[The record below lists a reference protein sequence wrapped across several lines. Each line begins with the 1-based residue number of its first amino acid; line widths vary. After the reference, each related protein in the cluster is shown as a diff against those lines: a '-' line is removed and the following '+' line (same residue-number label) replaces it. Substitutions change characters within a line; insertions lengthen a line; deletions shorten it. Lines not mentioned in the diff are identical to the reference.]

1 MCTLDDAWLLSRK
14 MEEGEGRKYV
24 WESDGA
30 AVDGGRPRL
39 PLVVGAIEGRVAR
52 WLGMIRKHCFLYEEN
67 SSVKITADRQPH
79 VMMLS
84 TVRSLLLFSRTLNR
98 IMPIKS
104 HLSTFKIS
112 HGT

>member
-1 MCTLDDAWLLSRK
+1 MCRLDDAWLLSRK
-14 MEEGEGRKYV
+14 VEAGEGRKYV
-24 WESDGA
+24 WEWDGA

-39 PLVVGAIEGRVAR
+39 PLVVDAIEGRVAR
-52 WLGMIRKHCFLYEEN
+52 WLGMIRKHSFLYEN